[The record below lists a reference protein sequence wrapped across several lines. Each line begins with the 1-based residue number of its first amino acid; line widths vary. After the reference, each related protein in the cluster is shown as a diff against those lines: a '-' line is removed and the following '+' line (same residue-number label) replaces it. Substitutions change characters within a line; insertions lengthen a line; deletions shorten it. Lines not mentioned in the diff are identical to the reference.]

1 MKFQDKLQALRKQ
14 RNISQEKLAD
24 VLGISRQAVAKWEV
38 GQSYPDMNNLL
49 SLSDYFKVSID
60 KLVKDNSD
68 ENCLYEISGQSSL
81 VDEKIIDFLCKAKK
95 STYAGNGLK
104 SVPSRPHSH
113 DLHFTEGNF
122 KYIDTYLG
130 GEKFAG
136 EEAIW
141 INDIP
146 FWTMNYIGRI
156 LADGFSGDF
165 LKECLSLVPK
175 EYPYRGPLVHKN
187 GDYTYHCVVTGEF
200 EWYNGYEEIFCNET
214 KVYECMFHG
223 GCVK

>member
-14 RNISQEKLAD
+14 KNISQEKLAD

-49 SLSDYFKVSID
+49 TLSDYFKVSID
-60 KLVKDNSD
+60 KLVKDNTD

-113 DLHFTEGNF
+113 DLQFIEGNF